1 MRKLFCI
8 VILIM
13 LYGCPAYDPARGLL
27 YIENNSDEAIYVYL
41 RCGKVDSLL
50 LTPKLEL
57 FEFFNNEDM
66 SMRDA
71 SGAPLKSKS
80 VSPEYRINAYQ
91 IGSITIK
98 GNRSKPRLPCN
109 EKEVSLFFIT
119 EKTMRDYQWGKIYEN
134 QIFVKRA
141 ILTKDYLDKSNW
153 KYSYARDDM

>member
-8 VILIM
+8 VILII

-71 SGAPLKSKS
+71 SGAPLKSKL

-91 IGSITIK
+91 IGTIAIG
-98 GNRSKPRLPCN
+98 GNRRKPRLPCH
-109 EKEVSLFFIT
+109 EGEISLFFIT
-119 EKTMRDYQWGKIYEN
+119 EKTMRDYQWEKIFEN
-134 QIFVKRA
+134 QIFVKKVT
-141 ILTKDYLDKSNW
+141 LTKNYLDKNNW
-153 KYSYARDDM
+153 KYSYSRDDM

>member
-1 MRKLFCI
+1 MKKTLCI
-8 VILIM
+8 VILII

-57 FEFFNNEDM
+57 FEFFNNDDM

-71 SGAPLKSKS
+71 SGAPLKSKF

-91 IGSITIK
+91 IGSITIQGK
-98 GNRSKPRLPCN
+98 RSRPRLPCDEN
-109 EKEVSLFFIT
+109 EISLFFIT
-119 EKTMRDYQWGKIYEN
+119 EKTMHDYQWEIIYEN
-134 QIFVKRA
+134 QIFVKKVT
-141 ILTKDYLDKSNW
+141 LTKDYLDKNNW
-153 KYSYARDDM
+153 IYNYSLDDM